1 MTTTTKLDEE
11 RMVATLRS
19 LCASIRARVE
29 ASDSLEAIETATR
42 DELDALGRE
51 VMTYAVQRGDIDA
64 PEVLI
69 NGTRHSKVRSYEDE
83 VHTTFGPV
91 GVTKTSYRKDMRER
105 PVAVMDKRL
114 GLVEGKYT
122 PKCAK
127 ILCLLTALAVREDVA
142 AILGE
147 FGGMKL
153 GSATMYRVPQFVAAR
168 YEVERVEIERE
179 VRERAAIPATAAI
192 VQFGLDGVMVPQE
205 GEHCDPRGRTPRGD
219 PEPPRHERR
228 VGTLPASPRDCD
240 GTMGV
245 AWHEA
250 AVATAAFYDAEGRH
264 LATTYLG
271 RMPEEHKA
279 TLGEMLIAEA
289 TTIADERPDLRV
301 ALASDGAEGQWEILG
316 RLYQALPKTM
326 QTHAFWLQDFF
337 HVAEHLQDAADAIY
351 GTDTSEARVARAE
364 WAEILRAYDDGVDRV
379 RRALLRHRRRLT
391 SQPKRKKVRKVLT
404 YLRRGKHRM
413 AYRLAE
419 QQNVPMATGPTEAAA
434 KSLVGVRM
442 KRSGARYSQHGGQ
455 TILTFLAAHKSQR
468 FHLLWGAL
476 AKRYAANV
484 QTMNVAA

>member
-1 MTTTTKLDEE
+1 MTSTTKLDEDQ
-11 RMVATLRS
+11 MVATLRK
-19 LCASIRARVE
+19 LCASVRARVE

-42 DELDALGRE
+42 DELDGLGRS
-51 VMTYAVQRGDIDA
+51 VMTYAVQSGDIDA

-83 VHTTFGPV
+83 VHTTFGPID
-91 GVTKTSYRKDMRER
+91 VTKTSYRKDMRER

-122 PKCAK
+122 PKSAK

-147 FGGMKL
+147 FGGMKM
-153 GSATMYRVPQFVAAR
+153 GAATMYRVPQFVAAR

-228 VGTLPASPRDCD
+228 VGTLPPSPRDCD

-250 AVATAAFYDAEGRH
+250 SVATAAFYDAEGRH

-279 TLGEMLIAEA
+279 TLAEMLIAEA
-289 TTIADERPDLRV
+289 TTI
-301 ALASDGAEGQWEILG
+301 S
-316 RLYQALPKTM
+316 
-326 QTHAFWLQDFF
+326 
-337 HVAEHLQDAADAIY
+337 ADAIY

-364 WAEILRAYDDGVDRV
+364 WAETLRAYDDGVDRV

-391 SQPKRKKVRKVLT
+391 SQAKRKKVRKVLT

-419 QQNVPMATGPTEAAA
+419 QQNMPIATGPTEAAA

-484 QTMNVAA
+484 QTLNAVA